1 MTLLQATQACE
12 PPRTGAGA
20 TDLVFQHAASAM
32 LILDQHGLVQ
42 AINLAATRLL
52 HTFALTPNTLLRQP
66 LGLLLD
72 SRSAAACSLIFDA
85 ARATPE
91 PQPVRLSVQLQAS
104 ATSYQ
109 PCELFCSPLLH
120 PAPTPIQWLC
130 VLMLAEP
137 QAATPKPQPHPL
149 VHPIPPAAPMPPDVA
164 VLFFDRSL
172 CYTLVEGAERLWGG
186 IPKAQIERHF
196 LWEVFPAQTAAMLE
210 QAYRTALTG
219 TVQHLTRHVGE
230 RTFFVY
236 VLPVRNKQGQVV
248 GGMDVIFDAS
258 EQARLQHA
266 LAQRTVEHRILLRAV
281 EQSSSS
287 IIITDV
293 EGQIEYVNA
302 KFCEVTGYTPDE
314 VVGQNP
320 RFLKSGAT
328 SPDEYRQMWETLLS
342 GRQWHGEFHNRRKDG
357 SMFWELAAL
366 SPITDEHGSVT
377 HYLAVKEDIT
387 ARKQMEEHLLESLSL
402 LRATVESTSDGLMVL
417 ADSGTVILA
426 NRRMSE
432 IWGLPHAWEETY
444 TAERIFAYI
453 EPLLQDPEP
462 LRVTLTHLSKNFTD
476 TANGLLVL
484 RSGQVIEY
492 TATPYTVNTHV
503 LGRVWNFRDVT
514 SQRQTE
520 ISLRES
526 EALLSTIFRVV
537 DVGITMTDAEGMF
550 VLVNPSF
557 CRTFGYAEQELIGQP
572 FTIMLPAATHAE
584 MLDMYWRG
592 IRGEVF
598 APSEWQMLH
607 KDGHL
612 LTMLATFGLITRA
625 DNRLYTI
632 ATLTDIT
639 PRKDYE
645 RALQKSEERY
655 QVLARQNA
663 RLFAAARRRADEAET
678 LYEAS
683 AIITAS
689 LNQAETLNR
698 ILEQLVRVVPYSSAS
713 VQIREGDESVVIA
726 GRGFADLAQELGAR
740 YSIYHSSVNRVVY
753 LEQRPKLIADVREVA
768 DFRQTAS
775 ATIRSWLGL
784 PLIIRGEVIG
794 MLTLDHHTANHF
806 TEKHSSLGMA
816 FANQVAIALENARL
830 FERMQHLATTDTL
843 TGLWNRG
850 YFFEQAQRVFAAAQA
865 QNTDLIVI
873 LMDIDNFKW
882 VNDTFGHI
890 AGDEALRAVAQ
901 KSRSLMR
908 GTDLIGR
915 YGGEE
920 IIMLLP
926 HTDASLGYRIAERL
940 RVAIARTMI
949 HTDQGTLALTA
960 SFGMAAYPPNDV
972 NTHLEIVIDRA
983 DRALAFAKRSGK
995 NRVVAWS
1002 PEMIL
1007 PEMPKSFGVN
1017 QQTFQRR
1024 AEAILRVSTRL
1035 NTNLDLPTLL
1045 ETICEETLRS
1055 IRVNVASI
1063 HLYEPEQDVL
1073 KLVEVVGLPADY
1085 KQRARPLPMAIYRR
1099 LHGSAPIMVI
1109 PDLLDA
1115 GELPNTP
1122 LYRQYDLRTFAGA
1135 TMYHAGKLIGVLG
1148 IGTRNTVHSFKP
1160 DELELLRVLAEQA
1173 ALAINNARLFSD
1185 LSDAYTA
1192 TLQGW
1197 ARAVDLR
1204 DHDTA
1209 AHSFRVTEMTVRLAQ
1224 AMGIEEPE
1232 LTHIRRGALLH
1243 DVGKL
1248 GVPDRILLKQDALD
1262 EDEWIIMRQHPQ
1274 YAYDLLYPI
1283 VFLRPALDIPLY
1295 HHERWDG
1302 SGYPYGLC
1310 GTAIPLAARIF
1321 AVVDVWDALRFGR
1334 PYRTAWPEAE
1344 VNAYLQRNAGV
1355 LFDPEVVAAFFRVLD
1370 QIKTDRLDL
1379 A

>member
-1 MTLLQATQACE
+1 MTLLQGPQVHEPHAT
-12 PPRTGAGA
+12 RVGAA
-20 TDLVFQHAASAM
+20 DLVFQHAASAM

-42 AINLAATRLL
+42 AINPAATRLL
-52 HTFALTPNTLLRQP
+52 HTLALIPDSLLRQP

-72 SRSAAACSLIFDA
+72 SRSAARCSTIFDA

-91 PQPVRLSVQLQAS
+91 PQPVRLHVELQAS
-104 ATSYQ
+104 TTTYQ
-109 PCELFCSPLLH
+109 PGELFCSPLLH
-120 PAPTPIQWLC
+120 PAPLPLQWLC
-130 VLMLAEP
+130 VLTLTEP
-137 QAATPKPQPHPL
+137 QAAPSKPPPHPL
-149 VHPIPPAAPMPPDVA
+149 AHPPAPAAPSSPDAA

-186 IPKAQIERHF
+186 IPKAQIEGHF
-196 LWEVFPAQTAAMLE
+196 LWEVFPTQIATTLE
-210 QAYRTALTG
+210 QAYRAALTG

-236 VLPVRNKQGQVV
+236 VLPVRNKHGQVV
-248 GGMDVIFDAS
+248 GGMDVTFDAS
-258 EQARLQHA
+258 EQARLQLA

-287 IIITDV
+287 IVITNV

-302 KFCEVTGYTPDE
+302 KFCEVTGYTSDE
-314 VVGQNP
+314 VLGQNP
-320 RFLKSGAT
+320 RMLKSGAT
-328 SPDEYRQMWETLLS
+328 SPDEYRQMWKTLLS
-342 GRQWHGEFHNRRKDG
+342 GGQWHGEFYNRRKDG

-366 SPITDEHGSVT
+366 SPITDEHGTVT

-387 ARKQMEEHLLESLSL
+387 ARKQMEEHLIKSLSL

-417 ADSGTVILA
+417 ADSGTVLLA

-432 IWGLPHAWEETY
+432 IWGLPHTWAETY
-444 TAERIFAYI
+444 TAERIFAHI
-453 EPLLQDPEP
+453 ELLLQDAEQ
-462 LRVTLTHLSKNFTD
+462 LRVTLAHLAENFTD
-476 TANGLLVL
+476 MANGLFVL
-484 RSGQVIEY
+484 RSGQIIEY

-514 SQRQTE
+514 SQRKTE
-520 ISLRES
+520 MSLRES
-526 EALLSTIFRVV
+526 EALLSTIFHVV
-537 DVGITMTDAEGMF
+537 DVGITMTDEEGIF

-557 CRTFGYAEQELIGQP
+557 CRTFGYTEPELIGQP
-572 FTIMLPAATHAE
+572 FTIMLPAATHAA
-584 MLDMYWRG
+584 MLELYQQGLRG
-592 IRGEVF
+592 RVN

-607 KDGHL
+607 KDGHI

-625 DNRLYTI
+625 DNRLYVI

-678 LYEAS
+678 LYKAS
-683 AIITAS
+683 AVITAS
-689 LNQAETLNR
+689 LNQAETLDR
-698 ILEQLVRVVPYSSAS
+698 ILDQLVRVVPYSSAS
-713 VQIREGDESVVIA
+713 VQIRDGDESVVIA
-726 GRGFADLAQELGAR
+726 GRGFTDVVQEIGTR
-740 YSIYHSSVNRVVY
+740 YPIHHVHVNQAVY
-753 LEQRPKLIADVREVA
+753 LEQRPILIADVREIA
-768 DFRQTAS
+768 DFRQSAS
-775 ATIRSWLGL
+775 TTIRSWLGL

-806 TEKHSSLGMA
+806 TEKHSALGMA

-830 FERMQHLATTDTL
+830 FERMQHLATTDAL

-850 YFFEQAQRVFAAAQA
+850 HFFEQAQRVFAAAQTQHA
-865 QNTDLIVI
+865 DLTVI

-882 VNDTFGHI
+882 VNDTFGHL
-890 AGDEALRAVAQ
+890 AGDEALRTVAQ
-901 KSRSLMR
+901 KSRSMLR
-908 GTDLIGR
+908 TTDLIGR

-920 IIMLLP
+920 IITLLP
-926 HTDASLGYRIAERL
+926 YTDASIGYRIAERL
-940 RVAIARTMI
+940 RVTLARTMI

-960 SFGMAAYPPNDV
+960 SFGLAVYTLDDQDAD
-972 NTHLEIVIDRA
+972 LEMVIDRA
-983 DRALAFAKRSGK
+983 DRALAFAKRTGK

-1007 PEMPKSFGVN
+1007 PEMPQFSGVN

-1045 ETICEETLRS
+1045 ETICTETLRS

-1063 HLYEPEQDVL
+1063 HLYQPERDVL
-1073 KLVEVVGLPADY
+1073 KLVEVVGIPAEY
-1085 KQRARPLPMAIYRR
+1085 KQQARPLPMATYRK
-1099 LHGSAPIMVI
+1099 LNGTAPVMVI
-1109 PDLLDA
+1109 PDLLDVD
-1115 GELPNTP
+1115 ELPNP
-1122 LYRQYDLRTFAGA
+1122 LLYRLYDLRTFAAA
-1135 TMYHAGKLIGVLG
+1135 TMYHAGKLIGMLG
-1148 IGTRNTVHSFKP
+1148 IGTRNTVHAFKP

-1173 ALAINNARLFSD
+1173 ALAISNARLFSE
-1185 LSDAYTA
+1185 LSEAYTA

-1224 AMGIEEPE
+1224 AMGIAEPE

-1248 GVPDRILLKQDALD
+1248 GVPDRILLKQGSLDA
-1262 EDEWIIMRQHPQ
+1262 DEWVAMRQHPQ
-1274 YAYDLLYPI
+1274 YAYNLLSPI
-1283 VFLRPALDIPLY
+1283 AFLRPALDIPHY

-1302 SGYPYGLC
+1302 SGYPHGLR
-1310 GTAIPLAARIF
+1310 GAEIPLAARIF
-1321 AVVDVWDALRFGR
+1321 AVVDVWDALRFDR
-1334 PYRTAWPEAE
+1334 PYRTAWPETE
-1344 VNAYLQRNAGV
+1344 VRAYLQLNAGV
-1355 LFDPEVVAAFFRVLD
+1355 LFDPEVVAMFFQILD
-1370 QIKTDRLDL
+1370 QATTDRLDP

>member
-1 MTLLQATQACE
+1 MTLLQVPQVRE
-12 PPRTGAGA
+12 PHVTSAGA
-20 TDLVFQHAASAM
+20 ADLVFQHAASAM

-42 AINLAATRLL
+42 AINPAATRLL
-52 HTFALTPNTLLRQP
+52 HALALIPDSLLRQP

-72 SRSAAACSLIFDA
+72 SRSAAACSTIFDA

-91 PQPVRLSVQLQAS
+91 PVRLSVQLQAS

-109 PCELFCSPLLH
+109 PCELFCSPLLY
-120 PAPTPIQWLC
+120 PAPIPLQWLC
-130 VLMLAEP
+130 VLTLAEP
-137 QAATPKPQPHPL
+137 QAATPQPQPHPL
-149 VHPIPPAAPMPPDVA
+149 AHPTPPAAPISPDAA

-196 LWEVFPAQTAAMLE
+196 LWEVFPAQIAITLE
-210 QAYRTALTG
+210 QAYRAALSG
-219 TVQHLTRHVGE
+219 TVQHLTRYVGE

-248 GGMDVIFDAS
+248 GGMDVTFDAS
-258 EQARLQHA
+258 EQARLQLA
-266 LAQRTVEHRILLRAV
+266 LAQRTAEHRILLRAV

-287 IIITDV
+287 IIITSR
-293 EGQIEYVNA
+293 EGQVEYVNA

-314 VVGQNP
+314 VLGQNP
-320 RFLKSGAT
+320 RFLKSGAM

-342 GRQWHGEFHNRRKDG
+342 GGQWHGEFHNRRKDG

-366 SPITDEHGSVT
+366 SPITDEHGAVT

-387 ARKQMEEHLLESLSL
+387 ARKQMEEHLIESLSL

-417 ADSGTVILA
+417 ADSGNMILA

-432 IWGLPHAWEETY
+432 IWGLPHTWEETY

-453 EPLLQDPEP
+453 EPLLQDAEP
-462 LRVTLTHLSKNFTD
+462 LRVTLAHLAENFTD
-476 TANGLLVL
+476 TANGLFVL
-484 RSGQVIEY
+484 HSGQIIEY

-520 ISLRES
+520 MSLRES
-526 EALLSTIFRVV
+526 EALLSTIFHVV
-537 DVGITMTDAEGMF
+537 DVGITMTDEKGLF

-557 CRTFGYAEQELIGQP
+557 CRTFGYTEQELIGQS
-572 FTIMLPAATHAE
+572 FTLMLLAATHADV
-584 MLDMYWRG
+584 LDLYQRG
-592 IRGEVF
+592 LRGEAN

-632 ATLTDIT
+632 VTLTDIT

-645 RALQKSEERY
+645 LALQKSEERY

-683 AIITAS
+683 AVITAS

-698 ILEQLVRVVPYSSAS
+698 ILDQLVRVVPYSSAS
-713 VQIREGDESVVIA
+713 VQLREGDVSVVIA
-726 GRGFADLAQELGAR
+726 GRGFSDVAQELDAR
-740 YSIYHSSVNRVVY
+740 YLITDGTVNYIVY
-753 LEQRPKLIADVREVA
+753 REQCPLLLADAREGKSFFQRP
-768 DFRQTAS
+768 S
-775 ATIRSWLGL
+775 AEIRSWLGL

-794 MLTLDHHTANHF
+794 MLTLDHHTAGYF
-806 TEKHSSLGMA
+806 TEKHSALGMA

-830 FERMQHLATTDTL
+830 FERMQHLASTDAL

-850 YFFEQAQRVFAAAQA
+850 HFFDQAQRVFTGAQT
-865 QNTDLIVI
+865 QHTDLTVI

-890 AGDEALRAVAQ
+890 AGDEALRTVAQ
-901 KSRSLMR
+901 KSRSMMR

-920 IIMLLP
+920 IITLLP

-940 RVAIARTMI
+940 RVALARTMI
-949 HTDQGTLALTA
+949 HTDQGTLSLTA
-960 SFGMAAYPPNDV
+960 SFGLAIYTPDDKDAN
-972 NTHLEIVIDRA
+972 LETVIDRA

-1007 PEMPKSFGVN
+1007 PEMPQFSGAN

-1045 ETICEETLRS
+1045 ETICKETLRS

-1063 HLYEPEQDVL
+1063 HFYEPERDVL
-1073 KLVEVVGLPADY
+1073 KLVEIVGVPTEY
-1085 KQRARPLPMAIYRR
+1085 KKQVQPFPMPIYRG
-1099 LHGSAPIMVI
+1099 LHGNAPVMVI

-1115 GELPNTP
+1115 AEFPNTP

-1148 IGTRNTVHSFKP
+1148 IGTRNAVHSFKP

-1224 AMGIEEPE
+1224 AMGIGEPE

-1248 GVPDRILLKQDALD
+1248 GVPDRILLKQGALD
-1262 EDEWIIMRQHPQ
+1262 DDEWAAMRQHPQ

-1283 VFLRPALDIPLY
+1283 TFLRPALDIPHY

-1302 SGYPYGLC
+1302 SGYPHGLQ
-1310 GTAIPLAARIF
+1310 GPQIPLVARIF
-1321 AVVDVWDALRFGR
+1321 AVVDVWDALCFDR
-1334 PYRTAWPEAE
+1334 PYRKAWPEAQ
-1344 VNAYLQRNAGV
+1344 VRNYLRHNAGV
-1355 LFDPEVVAAFFRVLD
+1355 LFDPEVVAMFFRILEHHHTNLPDVW
-1370 QIKTDRLDL
+1370 
-1379 A
+1379 

>member
-1 MTLLQATQACE
+1 MTLLQATQVRE
-12 PPRTGAGA
+12 PHVTSVGAA
-20 TDLVFQHAASAM
+20 DLVFQHAASAM

-42 AINLAATRLL
+42 AINPAATRLL
-52 HTFALTPNTLLRQP
+52 HALALTPDSLLRQP

-72 SRSAAACSLIFDA
+72 SRSAAVCSTIFDA
-85 ARATPE
+85 ARAMPE
-91 PQPVRLSVQLQAS
+91 PVRLSVQLQAS

-120 PAPTPIQWLC
+120 PAPMPLQWLC
-130 VLMLAEP
+130 VLTLEEP
-137 QAATPKPQPHPL
+137 QVAKPQPHPL
-149 VHPIPPAAPMPPDVA
+149 AHPTPPAAAISPDAA
-164 VLFFDRSL
+164 VMFFDRSL

-196 LWEVFPAQTAAMLE
+196 LWEVFPAQIATTLE
-210 QAYRTALTG
+210 QAYRAALTG

-248 GGMDVIFDAS
+248 GGMDVTFDAS
-258 EQARLQHA
+258 EQVRLQLD
-266 LAQRTVEHRILLRAV
+266 LAQRMVEHRILLRAV

-287 IIITDV
+287 IVITNV
-293 EGQIEYVNA
+293 AGQIEYVNA

-314 VVGQNP
+314 VLGQNP
-320 RFLKSGAT
+320 RILKSGAM
-328 SPDEYRQMWETLLS
+328 SPDEYRQMWKTLLS
-342 GRQWHGEFHNRRKDG
+342 GEQWHGEFHNRRKDG

-366 SPITDEHGSVT
+366 SPITDEHGAVT

-387 ARKQMEEHLLESLSL
+387 ARKQMEEYLIESLSL
-402 LRATVESTSDGLMVL
+402 LRATVESTSNGLMVL

-432 IWGLPHAWEETY
+432 IWGLPHTWEETY

-462 LRVTLTHLSKNFTD
+462 LRVTLAHLAENFTD
-476 TANGLLVL
+476 TANGLFVL
-484 RSGQVIEY
+484 HSGQIIEY

-520 ISLRES
+520 MSLRES
-526 EALLSTIFRVV
+526 EALLSMIFHVV
-537 DVGITMTDAEGMF
+537 DVGITMTDEKGMF

-557 CRTFGYAEQELIGQP
+557 CRTFGYTEQELIGQS
-572 FTIMLPAATHAE
+572 FTIMLPAATHAD
-584 MLDMYWRG
+584 MLDLYQRG
-592 IRGEVF
+592 LRGEVN

-625 DNRLYTI
+625 DNRLYI
-632 ATLTDIT
+632 ISTLTDIT

-655 QVLARQNA
+655 QILARQNA

-683 AIITAS
+683 AVITAS

-698 ILEQLVRVVPYSSAS
+698 ILDQLVRVVPYTSAS
-713 VQIREGDESVVIA
+713 VQIRDGDDSVVIA
-726 GRGFADLAQELGAR
+726 GRGFADVNQELGSR
-740 YSIYHSSVNRVVY
+740 YAIHHTFVNQAVY
-753 LEQRPKLIADVREVA
+753 LEQRPKRIADVREIA
-768 DFRQTAS
+768 DFRETPNAG
-775 ATIRSWLGL
+775 IRSWLGL

-794 MLTLDHHTANHF
+794 MLTLDHHTVGHF
-806 TEKHSSLGMA
+806 TEKHSALGMA

-830 FERMQHLATTDTL
+830 FERMQHLASTDAL

-850 YFFEQAQRVFAAAQA
+850 HFFDQAQRVFTATQT
-865 QNTDLIVI
+865 QHTDLTVI

-890 AGDEALRAVAQ
+890 AGDEALRTVAQ
-901 KSRSLMR
+901 KSGSMMR

-920 IIMLLP
+920 LITLLP

-940 RVAIARTMI
+940 RVALARTMI

-960 SFGMAAYPPNDV
+960 SFGLAVYTPDDKDAD
-972 NTHLEIVIDRA
+972 LETVIDRA

-1007 PEMPKSFGVN
+1007 PEVPQFSGVN

-1045 ETICEETLRS
+1045 ETICKETLRS

-1063 HLYEPEQDVL
+1063 HLYEPERDVL
-1073 KLVEVVGLPADY
+1073 KLVEIVGIPADY
-1085 KQRARPLPMAIYRR
+1085 KQQAQPLPIATYRG
-1099 LHGSAPIMVI
+1099 LHGNAPVMVI

-1115 GELPNTP
+1115 AEFPNTP

-1148 IGTRNTVHSFKP
+1148 IGTRNTVHAFKP

-1224 AMGIEEPE
+1224 AMGIQEPE
-1232 LTHIRRGALLH
+1232 LTHIQRGALLH

-1248 GVPDRILLKQDALD
+1248 GVPDRILLKQGALD
-1262 EDEWIIMRQHPQ
+1262 ADEWEAMQQHPQ

-1283 VFLRPALDIPLY
+1283 TFLRPALDIPRY
-1295 HHERWDG
+1295 HHERWNG
-1302 SGYPYGLC
+1302 SGYPHGLR
-1310 GTAIPLAARIF
+1310 GPAIPLAARIF
-1321 AVVDVWDALRFGR
+1321 AVVDVWDALRFDR
-1334 PYRTAWPEAE
+1334 PYRTAWPEAK
-1344 VNAYLQRNAGV
+1344 VCAYLQRNAGV
-1355 LFDPEVVAAFFRVLD
+1355 LFDPEVVAVFFRMLD
-1370 QIKTDRLDL
+1370 QATTDRLEPDP
-1379 A
+1379 AE